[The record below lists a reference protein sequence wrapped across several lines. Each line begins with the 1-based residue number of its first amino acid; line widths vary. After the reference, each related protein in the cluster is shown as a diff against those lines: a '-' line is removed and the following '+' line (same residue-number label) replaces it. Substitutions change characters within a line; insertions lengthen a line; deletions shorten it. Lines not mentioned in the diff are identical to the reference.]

1 MVLTPWGMSEELR
14 ERKLRPGPGV
24 PREDVVANQKERL
37 YGAMVAVVNE
47 KGYQATTVS
56 DLVAVSGVS
65 SRTFYDLFA
74 DKQACFLATMEG
86 IIGVAISYATHRA
99 GATTEGPADDG
110 ADLSDG
116 NSAGGSWDE
125 RARAGLAAFVQM
137 VAAQPAASRL
147 VMVEAYA
154 AGPEALVPLE
164 NAIAGF
170 EWLTEQILAQSP
182 ERAGMPKELTMALMG
197 AQQEM
202 VRNRLREG
210 REVELAE
217 DSREMWDILLS
228 YRPPPEPL
236 RLSAR
241 PPRPAPETIEA
252 HDHAERALRALA
264 AVMAEKGYAATTV
277 DEVVSRAQM
286 SATTFYAH
294 FDGKEDAMLA
304 AIDSAGAQIV
314 AATLPAHR
322 RAPDWA
328 NGIRAANGA
337 LFNFL
342 AAHPALANLMMVE
355 AYAAGPEAMA
365 RRSEALR
372 PFEEMISGGLEFSPE
387 TSRLALD
394 GIAGAIYQLSYRRLR
409 ESGAEALPALAPVC
423 TYIAL
428 CPFSGPEEACRI
440 ANGDGRGRRS
450 EVPPAL

>member
-1 MVLTPWGMSEELR
+1 MVLTPWGKSEELR

-24 PREDVVANQKERL
+24 PREDVIANQKERL
-37 YGAMVAVVNE
+37 YGAMVAAVNE

-56 DLVAVSGVS
+56 DLVTISGVS
-65 SRTFYDLFA
+65 SRTFYNLFA
-74 DKQACFLATMEG
+74 DKQACFVATMEAM
-86 IIGVAISYATHRA
+86 IAAAIAYATQRA
-99 GATTEGPADDG
+99 GAPAEDPAPG
-110 ADLSDG
+110 GIELPEAPPSQ
-116 NSAGGSWDE
+116 GSWEE
-125 RARAGLAAFVQM
+125 RARAGLASFVQM
-137 VAAQPAASRL
+137 VAAQPAAAKL
-147 VMVEAYA
+147 AMVEAYA

-170 EWLTEQILAQSP
+170 EWLTEQVIAQSP
-182 ERAGMPKELTMALMG
+182 ERAGMPKEMTMALMG

-210 REVELAE
+210 RAGDLVGE
-217 DSREMWDILLS
+217 SREMWDIMLS

-241 PPRPAPETIEA
+241 PPQAAPESIAA

-277 DEVVSRAQM
+277 DEAVSRAQM

-328 NGIRAANGA
+328 NGVRAANGA

-342 AAHPALANLMMVE
+342 AAHPALANLLMVE

-372 PFEEMISGGLEFSPE
+372 PFEELIAGGPDFSTK

-409 ESGAEALPALAPVC
+409 ESGADALPALAPVC

-428 CPFSGPEEACRI
+428 CPFIGPEKACKI
-440 ANGDGRGRRS
+440 ANGDGRGRT
-450 EVPPAL
+450 P

>member
-1 MVLTPWGMSEELR
+1 MVMVLTPWGKSESIR
-14 ERKLRPGPGV
+14 DRRLRPGPGV

-37 YGAMVAVVNE
+37 YAAMVAVVAE
-47 KGYQATTVS
+47 KGYQASTVA
-56 DLVAVSGVS
+56 DLVSVSGVS

-74 DKQACFLATMEG
+74 DKQACFLATMEA
-86 IIGVAISYATHRA
+86 IIGGAITYATQRA
-99 GATTEGPADDG
+99 GAPAQDPDPG
-110 ADLSDG
+110 GVKLPEVTP
-116 NSAGGSWDE
+116 AGGSWEE
-125 RARAGLAAFVQM
+125 RARAGLASFVQM
-137 VAAQPAASRL
+137 VGAQPAAARL

-170 EWLTEQILAQSP
+170 EWLTEQVLAQSP

-210 REVELAE
+210 RERELGE
-217 DSREMWDILLS
+217 DSREMWDILLT

-236 RLSAR
+236 KLSAR
-241 PPRPAPETIEA
+241 PPRAAPESIDA

-314 AATLPAHR
+314 AATWPAHR

-328 NGIRAANGA
+328 NGIRAALGA

-342 AAHPALANLMMVE
+342 AAHPMLANLMMVE

-372 PFEEMISGGLEFSPE
+372 PFEALLSGGFEFSPE
-387 TSRLALD
+387 TSRLAAD

-409 ESGAEALPALAPVC
+409 ESGAEVLPALAPVC

-428 CPFSGPEEACRI
+428 CPFIGPEEACRI
-440 ANGDGRGRRS
+440 ANGDGRGRSRS
-450 EVPPAL
+450 AAE

>member
-1 MVLTPWGMSEELR
+1 MVLTPWGKSEELR
-14 ERKLRPGPGV
+14 ARKLRPGPGV

-37 YGAMVAVVNE
+37 FGAMVAVVYE

-56 DLVAVSGVS
+56 DLAALSGVS

-74 DKQACFLATMEG
+74 DKQACFVATMEA
-86 IIGVAISYATHRA
+86 IIAAAIGYATQRA
-99 GATTEGPADDG
+99 GGPAEDQ
-110 ADLSDG
+110 AP
-116 NSAGGSWDE
+116 GGIELPDTAPAEGTWEE
-125 RARAGLAAFVQM
+125 RARAGLVSFVQM
-137 VAAQPAASRL
+137 VAAQPAAAKL
-147 VMVEAYA
+147 MLVEAYA

-164 NAIAGF
+164 GAIAGF
-170 EWLTEQILAQSP
+170 EWLTEQVLAQSP

-210 REVELAE
+210 RVKELSE
-217 DSREMWDILLS
+217 DAREMWDIMLS

-236 RLSAR
+236 RLSTR
-241 PPRPAPETIEA
+241 PPRAAPETIDA
-252 HDHAERALRALA
+252 HDHADRALRALA
-264 AVMAEKGYAATTV
+264 AVVAEKGYGATTV

-314 AATLPAHR
+314 AATTPAHR

-328 NGIRAANGA
+328 TGIRAALGA

-342 AAHPALANLMMVE
+342 AAHPALANLIMVE

-372 PFEEMISGGLEFSPE
+372 PFEVLIAGGPEFSPE
-387 TSRLALD
+387 TSQLAID

-409 ESGAEALPALAPVC
+409 ESGPEALPALAPVC

-428 CPFSGPEEACRI
+428 CPFLGPEEACRV
-440 ANGDGRGRRS
+440 ANGDGRGRS
-450 EVPPAL
+450 AG

>member
-1 MVLTPWGMSEELR
+1 MVLTPWGKSEELR

-24 PREDVVANQKERL
+24 PREEVVANQKERL
-37 YGAMVAVVNE
+37 YGAMVAVVGE
-47 KGYQATTVS
+47 KGYQATTVA
-56 DLVAVSGVS
+56 DLVEVSGVS

-74 DKQACFLATMEG
+74 DKQACFLATMEA
-86 IIGVAISYATHRA
+86 IIAAAIAYSTQSIA
-99 GATTEGPADDG
+99 GAVEDG
-110 ADLSDG
+110 AEETAVG
-116 NSAGGSWDE
+116 AGEGSGEVWEE
-125 RARAGLAAFVQM
+125 RARAGLVAFASM
-137 VAAQPAASRL
+137 VAAQPAASKL
-147 VMVEAYA
+147 VLVEAYA
-154 AGPEALVPLE
+154 AGPAALVPLE
-164 NAIAGF
+164 QAVAGF
-170 EWLTEQILAQSP
+170 EWLTQQVIEQSP
-182 ERAGMPKELTMALMG
+182 ERAGMPAELTMALMG

-217 DSREMWDILLS
+217 DSRELWDILLS

-241 PPRPAPETIEA
+241 PPRAAPESIDA

-264 AVMAEKGYAATTV
+264 AVVAEKGYAATTV

-286 SATTFYAH
+286 SATTFYSH

-314 AATLPAHR
+314 AATTPAHR

-328 NGIRAANGA
+328 TGIRAALGA

-355 AYAAGPEAMA
+355 TYAAGPKAMA

-372 PFEEMISGGLEFSPE
+372 PFEDLIVGGFEFSPQ
-387 TSRLALD
+387 TSRLAAD

-409 ESGAEALPALAPVC
+409 EAGADALPALAPVC

-428 CPFSGPEEACRI
+428 SPFIGPEEACRV
-440 ANGDGRGRRS
+440 ANGDGRGRAPLRRLAGS
-450 EVPPAL
+450 

>member
-1 MVLTPWGMSEELR
+1 MVLTPWGKSEKLR

-37 YGAMVAVVNE
+37 FGAMVAVVDE
-47 KGYQATTVS
+47 KGYQATTVA
-56 DLVAVSGVS
+56 DLVKLSGVS
-65 SRTFYDLFA
+65 SRTFYDLFG
-74 DKQACFLATMEG
+74 DKQTCFLETMEA
-86 IIGVAISYATHRA
+86 IIGVAIAYATQQA
-99 GATTEGPADDG
+99 GETVEDPAPGGVALPDDGPA
-110 ADLSDG
+110 A
-116 NSAGGSWDE
+116 GSWEE
-125 RARAGLAAFVQM
+125 RARAGLGAFVQM
-137 VAAQPAASRL
+137 VATQPAAAKL
-147 VMVEAYA
+147 VMVESYA

-170 EWLTEQILAQSP
+170 EWLTEQVIAQSP
-182 ERAGMPKELTMALMG
+182 ERVGMPKEMTMALMG

-210 REVELAE
+210 RQGELTE
-217 DSREMWDILLS
+217 QSREMWDIMLS

-241 PPRPAPETIEA
+241 PPRAAGETIEA

-286 SATTFYAH
+286 SASTFYAQ

-304 AIDSAGAQIV
+304 AIDSAGARIV
-314 AATLPAHR
+314 AATRPAHR

-328 NGIRAANGA
+328 NGIRAALGA
-337 LFNFL
+337 FFNFL
-342 AAHPALANLMMVE
+342 AAHPSLANLLMVE

-372 PFEEMISGGLEFSPE
+372 PFEELISGGFEFSPE
-387 TSRLALD
+387 TSRLAAD
-394 GIAGAIYQLSYRRLR
+394 AISGAIYQLSYRRLR
-409 ESGAEALPALAPVC
+409 EAGPEALPALAPVC

-428 CPFSGPEEACRI
+428 CPFVGPEEACRV
-440 ANGDGRGRRS
+440 ANGDGRGRS
-450 EVPPAL
+450 SG

>member
-1 MVLTPWGMSEELR
+1 MVLTPWGKSESIR
-14 ERKLRPGPGV
+14 DRRLRPGPGV

-37 YGAMVAVVNE
+37 YVAMVAVVAE
-47 KGYQATTVS
+47 KGYQASTVA

-65 SRTFYDLFA
+65 SRTFYDLFV
-74 DKQACFLATMEG
+74 DKQACFLATMEA
-86 IIGVAISYATHRA
+86 IIGAAIAYATQRA
-99 GATTEGPADDG
+99 GAPVEDAAPGGIDLPDAAPA
-110 ADLSDG
+110 S
-116 NSAGGSWDE
+116 GSWED
-125 RARAGLAAFVQM
+125 RARAGLASFVQM
-137 VAAQPAASRL
+137 VAAQPAAARL

-164 NAIAGF
+164 NAVAGF
-170 EWLTEQILAQSP
+170 EWLTEQIIAQSP

-210 REVELAE
+210 RERELTE

-236 RLSAR
+236 KLSAR
-241 PPRPAPETIEA
+241 PPRAAPETIDA

-264 AVMAEKGYAATTV
+264 AVVAEKGYAATTV
-277 DEVVSRAQM
+277 DEVVGRAQM

-294 FDGKEDAMLA
+294 FDGKEGAMLA

-314 AATLPAHR
+314 AATTPAHR
-322 RAPDWA
+322 RAPDWP
-328 NGIRAANGA
+328 NGTRAALGA

-372 PFEEMISGGLEFSPE
+372 PFEALIVGGPEFSPE
-387 TSRLALD
+387 TSRLAAD

-409 ESGAEALPALAPVC
+409 ESGADGLPALAPIC

-428 CPFSGPEEACRI
+428 CPFVGPEEACRI
-440 ANGDGRGRRS
+440 ANGDGRGR
-450 EVPPAL
+450 PG